1 MPDTTEPATAPV
13 IDLDRPYLGWFDHY
27 AAGWQA
33 VIVRQ
38 VDGRATAYRLGDE
51 LSYKRAT
58 EMCQVLSDVTG
69 VPVAGELD
77 KRDGFRP
84 ISRIEEIPDHG

>member
-1 MPDTTEPATAPV
+1 
-13 IDLDRPYLGWFDHY
+13 
-27 AAGWQA
+27 
-33 VIVRQ
+33 
-38 VDGRATAYRLGDE
+38 
-51 LSYKRAT
+51 
-58 EMCQVLSDVTG
+58 MCQVLSDVTG